1 MAPIVQPPAQ
11 GTIRT
16 FQNVLKRRID
26 TNRILKERERTML
39 SRDDYRMMEINL
51 DNRAN
56 RNSGYKSYYREHT
69 CNLATAIDSRVVEL
83 SSRLKGLEL
92 IDFRTG
98 M

>member
-1 MAPIVQPPAQ
+1 MLLGALTKEMNSNGLLFPRP
-11 GTIRT
+11 T
-16 FQNVLKRRID
+16 FPLLGHSFAETMETVLNFR
-26 TNRILKERERTML
+26 
-39 SRDDYRMMEINL
+39 SPGWC
-51 DNRAN
+51 NRAN
-56 RNSGYKSYYREHT
+56 RNSGYKSYCREHT